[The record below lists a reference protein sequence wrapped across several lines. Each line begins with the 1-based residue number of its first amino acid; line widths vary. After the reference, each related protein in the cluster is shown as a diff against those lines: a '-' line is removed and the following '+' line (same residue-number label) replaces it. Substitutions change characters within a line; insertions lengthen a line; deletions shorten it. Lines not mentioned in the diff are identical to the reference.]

1 MTTLASTA
9 TFSSSP
15 LWFLTRSTG
24 IIAFLL
30 LTVTT
35 MLGIATTQRA
45 LASKAWPRF
54 ATQQLH
60 RNISLVSMVFLV
72 VHIVTSILDSYVN
85 IGWTTFVIPG
95 TSGYENL
102 WVSVGTISFDL
113 ILVVIVSSL
122 LRTRIPA
129 RLWRTLHWS
138 AYIAWPFALLHFLNT
153 GTDAAHQRWGL
164 WLGLATIVFVL
175 AAGAV
180 RVATTNLPRPLTSI
194 RSAR

>member
-60 RNISLVSMVFLV
+60 RNISLLSMVFLV
-72 VHIVTSILDSYVN
+72 VHIVTSILDSYVS
-85 IGWTTFVIPG
+85 IGWTAFVIPG

-122 LRTRIPA
+122 LRTRISA